1 MRRSM
6 AARIGAYITVLV
18 IVVCGGLGVLFNRRG
33 TSAVMEEVEEALRIH
48 AKQAAKYIELKLD
61 SKLAALEAIAA
72 RPEIRS
78 MEWETQQPVLSSE
91 VERLS
96 SFEALAVFDATASGW
111 TDTGSLVSGRGRDYV
126 LQALQ
131 GHRAVSDML
140 INQATGQLTVV
151 LAVPIKDN
159 DRVVGAL
166 AGSIDGSTFLHIV
179 GDMGFGQT
187 GDAFLLDP
195 EGTIIAHRNRDF
207 VLNQVN
213 VYRSSGILEVGDA
226 IQSLG
231 DSRSGVISYAIN
243 GQAKIG
249 AVDVVPSTNWVVG
262 VAATRDE
269 VLDGVRSI
277 RIYST
282 MLSVA
287 FALGGAA
294 LGGVIARQLTRP
306 LARIKSVV
314 EAVADG
320 DLTKHADVSA
330 RDEIGA
336 VAAAL
341 NKTVYSVKSTLAE
354 TLAASDKVN
363 TASQELAAMAEEVSA
378 SVEEVAGTTNHF
390 SSTIEDLNQY
400 AQAVGNDV
408 KSVFE
413 QAAEGNAA
421 INDITAQME
430 QLRNRAKKM
439 TDEISSLGLLSGE
452 IGDIARTIKDI
463 AEQTNLLALN
473 AAIEAARAGEHGR
486 GFAVVAEE
494 VRKLA
499 EQSGQAAAEIGALIR
514 KAQSGISSAVN
525 GMNESYSAT
534 NSAME
539 SVTKSSAVLATIL
552 RRVEEITKRIEGFS
566 TGLDQINTGGQEI
579 ASSTQEQAATVEQV
593 ARLAQNLTA
602 LAATLKELI
611 GRFRLA

>member
-140 INQATGQLTVV
+140 INQATGQLSVV

>member
-1 MRRSM
+1 
-6 AARIGAYITVLV
+6 
-18 IVVCGGLGVLFNRRG
+18 
-33 TSAVMEEVEEALRIH
+33 MEEVEEALRIH

-140 INQATGQLTVV
+140 INQATGQLSVV